1 MTRSRISLQIALAL
15 ALVLLL
21 LISASTMFA
30 LHSLGK
36 ASRETREEHL
46 HSEARLIVQQL
57 SIFHGE
63 LRESTQKLKTLF
75 EGRFTA
81 GLRIA
86 SDEVAPVGGTRAPAL
101 YLGSDTLLNNDF
113 TLVDEFRALTG
124 GTATVFVRSGD
135 DFVRVTTS
143 VMKQDGT
150 RAIGTTLDRAHPAYS
165 RLLNGDA
172 YIGRAVLFGRNFMTQ
187 YTPVRGA
194 DGRVIAVLYVGFDY
208 TETQN
213 QQFAKLGAFRIGDGG
228 TIALR
233 DEAGN
238 WLIPPGGVTL
248 DTAAGESLLSLAKQ
262 RPEGF
267 AYQVGNAEFV
277 AASATFEDGPWT
289 VFVSLPMSEVDEL
302 THSVGWQL
310 VAGNLLAMLVAV
322 GAVGWYLR
330 RRLRPLGMLVAQAQ
344 ALGDGNLH
352 ARSSINSNDEIGELA
367 ASFNQMGEALMSM
380 VARIREAS
388 SQVGNRSRELAE
400 LSGDA
405 LAGIEQQASEL
416 TSMAGAVEEFSATS
430 QNIAENMRTTQHLAS
445 QNAEQAQGGHAAMGE
460 ASSALQEIAASL
472 AATNEMLGTLGQR
485 SQEIGGIVGVIT
497 SIAEQTNL
505 LALNAAIE
513 AARAGEQGRG
523 FAVVA
528 DEVRSLAART
538 REATTEISEMIGS
551 IQSETGTAIDT
562 MRRGNQMMEEGLH
575 LNARVAEALSHIT
588 QQTQE
593 AGEQFSAIT
602 QAANEQ
608 STTATVLSG
617 NLQGVDASN
626 RQQRGRF
633 VELDRTANELETLA
647 ANLRNEVERF
657 R

>member
-1 MTRSRISLQIALAL
+1 
-15 ALVLLL
+15 
-21 LISASTMFA
+21 
-30 LHSLGK
+30 
-36 ASRETREEHL
+36 
-46 HSEARLIVQQL
+46 
-57 SIFHGE
+57 
-63 LRESTQKLKTLF
+63 
-75 EGRFTA
+75 
-81 GLRIA
+81 
-86 SDEVAPVGGTRAPAL
+86 
-101 YLGSDTLLNNDF
+101 
-113 TLVDEFRALTG
+113 
-124 GTATVFVRSGD
+124 
-135 DFVRVTTS
+135 
-143 VMKQDGT
+143 
-150 RAIGTTLDRAHPAYS
+150 
-165 RLLNGDA
+165 
-172 YIGRAVLFGRNFMTQ
+172 
-187 YTPVRGA
+187 
-194 DGRVIAVLYVGFDY
+194 
-208 TETQN
+208 
-213 QQFAKLGAFRIGDGG
+213 
-228 TIALR
+228 
-233 DEAGN
+233 
-238 WLIPPGGVTL
+238 
-248 DTAAGESLLSLAKQ
+248 
-262 RPEGF
+262 
-267 AYQVGNAEFV
+267 
-277 AASATFEDGPWT
+277 
-289 VFVSLPMSEVDEL
+289 
-302 THSVGWQL
+302 
-310 VAGNLLAMLVAV
+310 
-322 GAVGWYLR
+322 
-330 RRLRPLGMLVAQAQ
+330 
-344 ALGDGNLH
+344 
-352 ARSSINSNDEIGELA
+352 
-367 ASFNQMGEALMSM
+367 
-380 VARIREAS
+380 
-388 SQVGNRSRELAE
+388 
-400 LSGDA
+400 
-405 LAGIEQQASEL
+405 
-416 TSMAGAVEEFSATS
+416 MAGAVEEFSATS